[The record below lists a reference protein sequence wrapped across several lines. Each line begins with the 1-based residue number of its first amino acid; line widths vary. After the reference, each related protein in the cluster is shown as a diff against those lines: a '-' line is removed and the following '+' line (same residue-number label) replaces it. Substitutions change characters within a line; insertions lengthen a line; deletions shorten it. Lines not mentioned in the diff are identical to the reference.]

1 MPQVNVPI
9 NGRNY
14 SMGCDAG
21 EEDHLRALAA
31 RLDFK
36 IAEMRVRF
44 GEIGDGRLTIM
55 AALTLA
61 DEASEAE
68 GRAKRLEEKLTALQS
83 AEPDGTALAAEDCDS
98 VAAALEAIAQRIA
111 AAAEVL
117 APAEKSKP

>member
-9 NGRNY
+9 NGRTY
-14 SMGCDAG
+14 LMACDDG

-31 RLDFK
+31 RVDFK

-44 GEIGDGRLTIM
+44 GEIGDGRLIMM

-68 GRAKRLEEKLTALQS
+68 RRARLLGDQLANTGLVPPVSSPHVAEDGDGLAATLEE
-83 AEPDGTALAAEDCDS
+83 LARRIE
-98 VAAALEAIAQRIA
+98 AAAQAIT
-111 AAAEVL
+111 
-117 APAEKSKP
+117 PGGNTPT

>member
-1 MPQVNVPI
+1 MPQLNVPI
-9 NGRNY
+9 NGRTY
-14 SMGCDAG
+14 LMACDPG
-21 EEDHLRALAA
+21 EEDHLKALAA

-68 GRAKRLEEKLTALQS
+68 RRAKALETELATLKTDTLAPAGIS
-83 AEPDGTALAAEDCDS
+83 DSDCDALAARLDQLARRIQT
-98 VAAALEAIAQRIA
+98 AAQTLT
-111 AAAEVL
+111 
-117 APAEKSKP
+117 PEKDGSA